1 MPKVTLASFGP
12 LVREKR
18 GKRRLRE
25 VAKDIG
31 ISAPTLMRIESGRVP
46 DLETFGKVCKWLD
59 VDPGDFLGFDNQK
72 RRIADAGNA
81 GTDPAVQ
88 VSAHFRIDR
97 LPLPETAS
105 ALAKMLMFVAKR
117 EATGEFSD
125 GDA

>member
-1 MPKVTLASFGP
+1 MPKTTLASFGP

-18 GKRRLRE
+18 GKRHLRE
-25 VAKDIG
+25 AARDIG

-46 DLETFGKVCKWLD
+46 DVETFGKVCKWLK
-59 VDPGDFLGFDNQK
+59 VDPGDFLGFDPQK
-72 RRIADAGNA
+72 NRSAAPDAA
-81 GTDPAVQ
+81 SADPAIQ

>member
-1 MPKVTLASFGP
+1 MPKLTLASFGP

-18 GKRRLRE
+18 GKRHLRE
-25 VAKDIG
+25 VAKTIG

-46 DLETFGKVCKWLD
+46 DLETFGKVCKWLEI
-59 VDPGDFLGFDNQK
+59 DPGDFLGFDTQK
-72 RRIADAGNA
+72 RRVGAGGA
-81 GTDPAVQ
+81 EADPAVQ

-97 LPLPETAS
+97 LPLQETAS

-117 EATGEFSD
+117 EASGEFSD

>member
-1 MPKVTLASFGP
+1 MQKVTLASFGP

-18 GKRRLRE
+18 GKRHLRE
-25 VAKDIG
+25 VAKIIG

-46 DLETFGKVCKWLD
+46 DLETFGKVCKWLEI
-59 VDPGDFLGFDNQK
+59 DPGDFLGFDSQK
-72 RRIADAGNA
+72 RRSAAGDAQA
-81 GTDPAVQ
+81 DPAVQ

-97 LPLPETAS
+97 LPLQETAS

-117 EATGEFSD
+117 EASGEFSD

>member
-1 MPKVTLASFGP
+1 MPKLTLASFGP

-18 GKRRLRE
+18 GKRHLRE
-25 VAKDIG
+25 VAKTIG

-46 DLETFGKVCKWLD
+46 DLETFGKVCKWLEI
-59 VDPGDFLGFDNQK
+59 DPGDFLGFDTQK
-72 RRIADAGNA
+72 RRVAAGGA
-81 GTDPAVQ
+81 EADPAVQ

-97 LPLPETAS
+97 LPLQETAS

-117 EATGEFSD
+117 EASGEFSD

>member
-18 GKRRLRE
+18 GKRHLRE

-46 DLETFGKVCKWLD
+46 DLETFGKVCKWLEI
-59 VDPGDFLGFDNQK
+59 DPGDFLGFDTQK
-72 RRIADAGNA
+72 RRAANAGNA
-81 GTDPAVQ
+81 LTDPAVQ

>member
-1 MPKVTLASFGP
+1 MPKVTLVSFGP

-18 GKRRLRE
+18 GKRHLRE

-59 VDPGDFLGFDNQK
+59 IDPGDFLGFDTQK
-72 RRIADAGNA
+72 RRVADAGA
-81 GTDPAVQ
+81 LTDPAVQ

>member
-18 GKRRLRE
+18 GKRHLRE
-25 VAKDIG
+25 VAKTIG

-46 DLETFGKVCKWLD
+46 DLETFGKVCKWLEI
-59 VDPGDFLGFDNQK
+59 DPGDFLGFDTQK
-72 RRIADAGNA
+72 RRVAAGDAQA
-81 GTDPAVQ
+81 DPAVQ

-97 LPLPETAS
+97 LPLQETAS

-117 EATGEFSD
+117 EASGDFSD